1 MAVSSSTIL
10 LIEDDPTYIHVL
22 EYELSA
28 MGWTIETV
36 INATEARDILNKSQ
50 PEVIVSDVKLPDGS
64 GIDLS
69 KEFAVSSPNS
79 LVILITGYPDL
90 EDSIRALQG
99 HVYDYLLKPF
109 KIEQLILIIERARSM
124 YKLQQ
129 ENKRLM
135 DENTRLKK
143 VLTDKGTNV
152 EEFLSQEHTMSTSTK
167 IESPAQMYARQ
178 VRRSGNPI
186 PDKEP
191 GSEESKIVRDE
202 NE

>member
-1 MAVSSSTIL
+1 MPQSGSTIL

-22 EYELSA
+22 EYEFSA

-36 INATEARDILNKSQ
+36 TTAEAARVFLNNNQ
-50 PEVIVSDVKLPDGS
+50 PEIIVSDVKLPDSS

-69 KEFAVSSPNS
+69 SEFTTLSPDS

-90 EDSIRALQG
+90 EDSIRALRG

-109 KIEQLILIIERARSM
+109 KIEQLVLIIERARTM

-129 ENKRLM
+129 ENYRLNF
-135 DENTRLKK
+135 ENNKLKK
-143 VLTDKGTNV
+143 VLTDKGTNI
-152 EEFLSQEHTMSTSTK
+152 EELLTQESPKMSSTK

-178 VRRSGNPI
+178 VRRSKNPLIDADNPI
-186 PDKEP
+186 KQSEIPSEDKE
-191 GSEESKIVRDE
+191 
-202 NE
+202 

>member
-1 MAVSSSTIL
+1 MATSSSTIL
-10 LIEDDPTYIHVL
+10 LMEDDPTYICVL

-28 MGWTIETV
+28 MGWRIETV
-36 INATEARDILNKSQ
+36 INAADARNFLNNSQ

-69 KEFAVSSPNS
+69 KEFAILSPNS

-99 HVYDYLLKPF
+99 HVFDYLLKPF
-109 KIEQLILIIERARSM
+109 KIEQLILIIERARSV

-143 VLTDKGTNV
+143 ALTDKGTNV
-152 EEFLSQEHTMSTSTK
+152 EEFLAQEITINTSTK

-186 PDKEP
+186 PDKVTS
-191 GSEESKIVRDE
+191 SEEPKIVTDE
-202 NE
+202 DE